1 VREQRNVETTKA
13 RVGFIN
19 LINHRPPIVSCSCIS
34 KMQIEVTGVTMP
46 VNHLPVVQ
54 VTPVMMPMAGCDAMM
69 VDAYRARNIHQAGQ
83 LSACG

>member
-1 VREQRNVETTKA
+1 MALLACLAMLAFRKTRRMVPGV
-13 RVGFIN
+13 
-19 LINHRPPIVSCSCIS
+19 P
-34 KMQIEVTGVTMP
+34 TGSIGMP
-46 VNHLPVVQ
+46 GTPGELPLPVVQ